1 MDAPGTT
8 YGGRALLPSE
18 VALCNTVG
26 LTAEEYLYFCQL
38 SDVYDGTRD
47 AEYQHIP
54 DIRNIPV
61 VPIVTTVIG
70 LAISYGVQALS
81 PKPKAPSAPTRVAT
95 PEKTSAAPIDTP
107 DINGQTRFTSL
118 YGFESLQSLAALGE
132 IQPLVFTNYNATTK
146 TGGIRVKALLL
157 WSQLLSHGS
166 GQALKALYTL
176 GSGQL
181 ADKPDFDGY
190 AIGDQLLKN
199 YTRSRLA
206 LYFRTNGGRTTEA
219 DRYSQYTLTANGVND
234 PFLARD
240 EQTGTDVSLFS
251 GARTPGSQTVFGA
264 YAPVNNGAPYWLPY
278 ELVLIFKNATNRIDL
293 VKKREKI
300 VQSYAPR
307 QAMTHINGV
316 PLGGPTTGEI
326 GVGDTMYYTI
336 SSIDESE
343 GEYFPHGL
351 SDVNSGTRERRIFA
365 DDTLIVGDTY
375 LFGSAVVQCTD
386 VSTTDVWQ
394 VGQNKVWQFT
404 CIEAGAS
411 YFQPTN
417 TARYVGNLPYGFHL
431 MRMEYAVVANNRKC
445 DQTEI
450 GIKSL
455 VWKQINGFANVNSQP
470 PAAVISFYEELDA
483 SITLGRVN
491 KYIQRF
497 SFFVLEIRLAGTNT
511 WFDMSGGTVFAVRGT
526 TQEPIF
532 NFIRISHSYNQYE
545 FRLRPIPGSVVFA
558 NYLNKF
564 VNLLN
569 GNGFTSYSVGGEH
582 IGFSGTPF
590 PLTPSALSNPEF
602 IVGIPPVDIGAVT
615 SFQASGTG
623 TKPPGA
629 FRWVQNDAPA
639 LEIVNP
645 YNLSAVWSRA
655 DGKELKAYY
664 KGINVTS
671 QYSDPPANGSLYKPN
686 LSASPIFHQAWFGW
700 VLLENR
706 SANFENCVR
715 TRQGSTEIVVLW
727 DGVDVSSSSGEN
739 KTYRTGSFAYEYQQT
754 KAGEGYDA
762 YGNPQLL
769 VTAEYAANYTGV
781 WINQVMYEYEVRA
794 FYNGINVSHLFVA
807 DPESESSPFYYNG
820 VPQEIIYGKSYLYTV
835 DPNNGGP
842 WNVYAIQAYRA
853 KQGTPLYYYYNIQKW
868 ELQDTRPE
876 VSYDWYIYPI
886 LKGAWQSEPS
896 KVIASYE
903 NRAVVGGS
911 GTGLSINAFS
921 FGNNYWEF
929 VVALPG
935 SGYKNGE
942 SISHTLP
949 DGTKI
954 LLIVNTA
961 DSNLAQSNI
970 NCNPY
975 DALADYPKFSAERA
989 SHQDGPEHSIVYV
1002 NEQIRQTN
1010 IPQYT
1015 GLALAGLRMLSGR
1028 EWTQLSQLTAY
1039 VKKGILVERLIDD
1052 NGQPTN
1058 SLIAPTNNIAEI
1070 IYNLLVNK
1078 DFGAGSKIT
1087 AASVDRDRMQSAA
1100 QFCRANGFTWDGVLQ
1115 SRVNLRSWIFEQA
1128 GYALMDFTI
1137 LGGRF
1142 SLAPSVPLNS
1152 NFVIDSNQPP
1162 VISALFTDGN
1172 MRNMRVSWLS
1182 PDDRRL
1188 FKAVILYRKEV
1199 VNGFSETQT
1208 ITIRLRDGEGGSDT
1222 DPDERFDLS
1231 NFCTSKYQAQLFGQ
1245 YALLLRKY
1253 LDHSISFETTPQAAA
1268 GMQPGSYI
1276 KIVSEASHTS
1286 RFSNGSISGD
1296 GYVTTSNGLGDGSHN
1311 IIYWRPG
1318 DTNVSSASLVIASN
1332 KTDDSALFGCVFTV
1346 VNSEVNKRIYKV
1358 EEIAIGEDGLM
1369 QVTASHAPVTETGAL
1384 AILGM
1389 DPTRFVIEEG

>member
-1 MDAPGTT
+1 MDAPGIP

-47 AEYQHIP
+47 AEYEHIP
-54 DIRNIPV
+54 DIKNDIV
-61 VPIVTTVIG
+61 TPIVTIVVG
-70 LAISYGVQALS
+70 AALSYGAQALS
-81 PKPKAPSAPTRVAT
+81 PKPKAPSAPTRAAT
-95 PEKTSAAPIDTP
+95 PEKTAAAPIDTP

-132 IQPLVFTNYNATTK
+132 IQPLVFTNYNATAK

-157 WSQLLSHGS
+157 WSQLLSQGS

-181 ADKPDFDGY
+181 AEKPDFDGY

-219 DRYSQYTLTANGVND
+219 DRYAQYTLTANDVND

-251 GARTPGSQTVFGA
+251 GARTPGSQTAFGA
-264 YAPVNNGAPYWLPY
+264 YAPVNNGSPYWLPY
-278 ELVLIFKNATNRIDL
+278 ELVMVFKTAANRADL
-293 VKKREKI
+293 LKKREKI
-300 VQSYAPR
+300 DQSYAPR
-307 QAMTHINGV
+307 QAMTHINGSAFGA
-316 PLGGPTTGEI
+316 PESRSI
-326 GVGDTMYYTI
+326 AVGDTMYYTI
-336 SSIDESE
+336 SSVDEAE
-343 GEYFPHGL
+343 LEYYPHGL
-351 SDVNSGTRERRIFA
+351 SDVNNGTRERRIFA
-365 DDTLIVGDTY
+365 DDTLNVGDTY
-375 LFGSAVVQCTD
+375 LFGSAVIQCTD
-386 VSTTDVWQ
+386 VSSTDVWQ

-417 TARYVGNLPYGFHL
+417 TARGVGNLPYGFHL
-431 MRMEYAVVANNRKC
+431 MRMEYGVVANNRKC

-455 VWKQINGFANVNSQP
+455 VWKQINGYPNVNSRP
-470 PAAVISFYEELDA
+470 SLDVLRVYEEND
-483 SITLGRVN
+483 SGITLGRVN

-497 SFFVLEIRLAGTNT
+497 SFFILEARLAGTDT
-511 WFDMSGGTVFAVRGT
+511 WVDLSGGTLFAVRGT

-545 FRLRPIPGSVVFA
+545 FRLKPIAGSVVFA
-558 NYLNKF
+558 GYINKF

-569 GNGFTSYSVGGEH
+569 GSGFTSYSVGAEH
-582 IGFSGTPF
+582 VAFSGTPF
-590 PLTPSALSNPEF
+590 PLTPSAISNPEF
-602 IVGIPPVDIGAVT
+602 IFGIPPVATGAVT

-623 TKPPGA
+623 VKPAGA
-629 FRWVQNDAPA
+629 FTWIQNDAPA
-639 LEIVNP
+639 LEITNP
-645 YNLSAVWSRA
+645 SNYSAVWSRA
-655 DGKELKAYY
+655 DGKEIKAFY
-664 KGINVTS
+664 KGANVLS

-686 LSASPIFHQAWFGW
+686 LSVTPILDPAKTGW
-700 VLLENR
+700 VLLETR
-706 SANFENCVR
+706 SDSNNCIR
-715 TRQGSTEIVVLW
+715 TTQGSSAVAVIW
-727 DGVDVSSSSGEN
+727 DGEDVSGSSGPN
-739 KTYRTGSFAYEYQQT
+739 NIYRTGAYVSTTAGQPDGYQVL
-754 KAGEGYDA
+754 
-762 YGNPQLL
+762 GNPQLL
-769 VTAEYAANYTGV
+769 VYAEYAANYTGV
-781 WINQVMYEYEVRA
+781 WQNQSTGETRA
-794 FYNGINVSHLFVA
+794 
-807 DPESESSPFYYNG
+807 YYNG
-820 VPQEIIYGKSYLYTV
+820 VNVSNLYDANPAGRSTPFALNGINQSIIYTKGTLYTV
-835 DPNNGGP
+835 DPANGGP
-842 WNVYAIQAYRA
+842 WNVYYIQAYQA
-853 KQGTPLYYYYNIQKW
+853 QSATPTYYYYQIQKW
-868 ELQDTRPE
+868 QLQATQPE
-876 VSYDWYIYPI
+876 DSYDWYIYPI
-886 LKGAWQSEPS
+886 LKGAWQSDPA
-896 KVIASYE
+896 KIIASYE
-903 NRAVVGGS
+903 NRAVAGGS

-921 FGNNYWEF
+921 FGSGYWEF

-949 DGTKI
+949 DGTQI

-961 DSNLAQSNI
+961 DSDLAPAEI
-970 NCNPY
+970 NPNSY
-975 DALADYPKFSAERA
+975 DAIADYPKYSVERT

-1002 NEQIRQTN
+1002 NEQIRQTS

-1028 EWTQLSQLTAY
+1028 EWTQLSQLSAY

-1052 NGQPTN
+1052 NGLPTN

-1070 IYNLLVNK
+1070 AYNLLVNK
-1078 DFGAGSKIT
+1078 DFGAGNKIT

-1142 SLAPSVPLNS
+1142 SLAPSVPFDS
-1152 NFVIDSNQPP
+1152 NFVIDGNQPP
-1162 VISALFTDGN
+1162 AISALFTDGN

-1268 GMQPGSYI
+1268 GMQPGSHI

-1296 GYVTTSNGLGDGSHN
+1296 GYVTTSNGLGDGSHSV
-1311 IIYWRPG
+1311 IYWRPG

-1369 QVTASHAPVTETGAL
+1369 QVTASHAPVTETGTL

-1389 DPTRFVIEEG
+1389 DPTRFIVEES

>member
-1 MDAPGTT
+1 MDASGTP

-26 LTAEEYLYFCQL
+26 LTAKEYLYFCQL
-38 SDVYDGTRD
+38 SDVYDGARD
-47 AEYQHIP
+47 AGYEHIP
-54 DIRNIPV
+54 DIKNDIV
-61 VPIVTTVIG
+61 TPIVTIVIG
-70 LAISYGVQALS
+70 AALSYGASKLA
-81 PKPKAPSAPTRVAT
+81 PKPKAPSAPTRAAE
-95 PEKTSAAPIDTP
+95 PEKTSTAPIDTP

-118 YGFESLQSLAALGE
+118 YGFESLQSLATLGE
-132 IQPLVFTNYNATTK
+132 IQPLVFTNYNATAK

-157 WSQLLSHGS
+157 WSQLLSQGS

-181 ADKPDFDGY
+181 AEKPDFDGY

-219 DRYSQYTLTANGVND
+219 DRYAQYTLTANGVND

-240 EQTGTDVSLFS
+240 EETGTDASLFS
-251 GARTPGSQTVFGA
+251 GARTPSSQTVFGA
-264 YAPVNNGAPYWLPY
+264 YSPVNNGSPYWLPY
-278 ELVLIFKNATNRIDL
+278 ELVMVFKTAANRIDL
-293 VKKREKI
+293 LKKREKLG
-300 VQSYAPR
+300 QSYAPR
-307 QAMTHINGV
+307 QAMTHINGAAFGS
-316 PLGGPTTGEI
+316 PESRSI
-326 GVGDTMYYTI
+326 AVGDTMFYTI
-336 SSIDESE
+336 SSVDEVE
-343 GEYFPHGL
+343 AEYFPHGL
-351 SDVNSGTRERRIFA
+351 SDVNNGTRERRIFA
-365 DDTLIVGDTY
+365 DDTLNVGDTY
-375 LFGSAVVQCTD
+375 LFGSAVIQCTD
-386 VSTTDVWQ
+386 VNNTDIWQ
-394 VGQNKVWQFT
+394 VGQNKVFQFT
-404 CIEAGAS
+404 CIEAGAA

-417 TARYVGNLPYGFHL
+417 TGRGVGNSPYGFHL
-431 MRMEYAVVANNRKC
+431 MRMEYGVVANNRKC

-455 VWKQINGFANVNSQP
+455 VWKQISGFSNVNSQP
-470 PAAVISFYEELDA
+470 SADVISAYEELDA
-483 SITLGRVN
+483 GITLGRVT

-497 SFFVLEIRLAGTNT
+497 SFFILEARLAGTET
-511 WFDMSGGTVFAVRGT
+511 WVDLSGGTLFAVRGT

-545 FRLRPIPGSVVFA
+545 FRLKPIAGSIAFA
-558 NYLNKF
+558 SYINKF
-564 VNLLN
+564 VHLLN
-569 GNGFTSYSVGGEH
+569 GSSFTSYQAGTENVA
-582 IGFSGTPF
+582 FSGTPF

-602 IVGIPPVDIGAVT
+602 IIGIPPAENGAVT
-615 SFQASGTG
+615 SFQASGAG
-623 TKPPGA
+623 TKPSSA
-629 FRWVQNDAPA
+629 FTWIQNDAPA
-639 LEIVNP
+639 LEITNP
-645 YNLSAVWSRA
+645 SNYSAVWSRS
-655 DGKELKAYY
+655 DGKEIKAYY
-664 KGINVTS
+664 KGVNVLT
-671 QYSDPPANGSLYKPN
+671 QYSDPPIYPSIYKPN
-686 LSASPIFHQAWFGW
+686 LAATPILDPAKTGW
-700 VLLENR
+700 VLLETR
-706 SANFENCVR
+706 SDSNNYVR
-715 TRQGSTEIVVLW
+715 TTQGSSAVAVIW
-727 DGVDVSSSSGEN
+727 DGANVAGSSGEN
-739 KTYRTGSFAYEYQQT
+739 NIYRTGGYVSTTTGQADGYQ
-754 KAGEGYDA
+754 AL
-762 YGNPQLL
+762 GNPQLL
-769 VTAEYAANYTGV
+769 VFAQFAANYTAV
-781 WINQVMYEYEVRA
+781 WQHQTTGETIAYYD
-794 FYNGINVSHLFVA
+794 GINVSNLYDA
-807 DPESESSPFYYNG
+807 NPAGRSSPFALNG
-820 VPQEIIYGKSYLYTV
+820 VDQEIIYTKGALYTV
-835 DPNNGGP
+835 DPANGGP
-842 WNVYAIQAYRA
+842 WNVYYIQAYQA
-853 KQGTPLYYYYNIQKW
+853 QSATPTYYYYQIQKW
-868 ELQDTRPE
+868 QLASTQPE
-876 VSYDWYIYPI
+876 DAYDWYIYPI
-886 LKGAWQSEPS
+886 LRGAWQSDPS
-896 KVIASYE
+896 KIIASYE
-903 NRAVVGGS
+903 NRAVAGGS

-921 FGNNYWEF
+921 FGSNYWEF

-961 DSNLAQSNI
+961 DSNLAGGDI
-970 NCNPY
+970 NLNSY
-975 DALADYPKFSAERA
+975 DAIADYPKYSAERT
-989 SHQDGPEHSIVYV
+989 SHQDGPEHTIVYV
-1002 NEQIRQTN
+1002 NEQLRQSN

-1052 NGQPTN
+1052 AGQPTD

-1070 IYNLLVNK
+1070 VYNLLVNK
-1078 DFGAGSKIT
+1078 DFGAGNKIT

-1100 QFCRANGFTWDGVLQ
+1100 QFCRANGFVWDGVLE

-1142 SLAPSVPLNS
+1142 SLAPAVPFSS
-1152 NFVIDSNQPP
+1152 NFAIDGNQPP
-1162 VISALFTDGN
+1162 AISALFTDGN
-1172 MRNMRVSWLS
+1172 MRNMNVSWLS

-1208 ITIRLRDGEGGSDT
+1208 ITIRLRDDEGGSDT

-1231 NFCTSKYQAQLFGQ
+1231 NFCTNKYQAQLFGQ

-1296 GYVTTSNGLGDGSHN
+1296 GYVTTSNGLGDGSQN

-1318 DTNVSSASLVIASN
+1318 DTNVSSASLVVSDN

-1369 QVTASHAPVTETGAL
+1369 QITASHSPVTDTGAL

-1389 DPTRFVIEEG
+1389 DPIRFVVEES